1 MVFCAFALT
10 VHFLSYFFSKS
21 VLLTSIFFSDWIS
34 GTDYYWPL
42 DDAINNV
49 LAGTRTGRLYGLV
62 RSATAF
68 KNRQAIKFDGSSHS
82 VIPGLAQTCISNPS
96 KCTNGVT
103 YSMMLNLDATLANTA
118 DRRQYLLD
126 IMGPAQ
132 NDAAGV
138 YVYIRNGQLGVFL
151 RSVFHT
157 WHSIVTP
164 TLGVWF
170 HFAFVWNEQNGLIVY
185 INGQRK

>member
-1 MVFCAFALT
+1 MIFCVFSLI
-10 VHFLSYFFSKS
+10 VHFLHHLFSQS
-21 VLLTSIFFSDWIS
+21 VLFTSIFFTDWIS

-42 DDAINNV
+42 DDSINNV
-49 LAGTRTGRLYGLV
+49 LAGTRTGRFYGLIGFAAAV
-62 RSATAF
+62 N
-68 KNRQAIKFDGSSHS
+68 NRQAIKFNGSSHS
-82 VIPGLAQTCISNPS
+82 IIPGLAQTCVSDPS

-103 YSMMLNLDATLANTA
+103 YSMMLNLDASLANTA
-118 DRRQYLLD
+118 DRSLFLLD

-138 YVYIRNGQLGVFL
+138 YVYIKNGQLGVFL
-151 RSVFHT
+151 RSIFHT

-164 TLGVWF
+164 TLGVWIN
-170 HFAFVWNEQNGLIVY
+170 FAFVWNEQNGLIVY